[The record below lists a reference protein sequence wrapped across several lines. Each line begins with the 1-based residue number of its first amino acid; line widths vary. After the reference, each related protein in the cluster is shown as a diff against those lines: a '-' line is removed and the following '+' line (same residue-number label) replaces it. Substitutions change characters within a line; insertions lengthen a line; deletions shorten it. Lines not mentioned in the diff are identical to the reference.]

1 MGEELGEFIGIRF
14 GRVALGSNEPEWFF
28 LPHTEY
34 DGIGGLA
41 ELLRRRGAPDERLP
55 QIKYPAPP
63 SPLSVLKVLPRYL
76 KPRERIEWLPMEK
89 GAGSTLAMPQP
100 PTAVAWRVFDE
111 PTTSQIRRFCRKT
124 GVTVN
129 SFLLRHLTKAIRP
142 FLADQSAV
150 IPWMIPVNLR
160 GKVQLDRDTANHSSY
175 VRVKVK
181 SYETAQDVHRNI
193 YAALGRCD
201 HWANWYAY
209 QSGRFLTPGMQKL
222 LIRKELAIPEW
233 NLGSFSNLG
242 EWDPDRRI
250 LSPACRGAW
259 LFCPPVLRFQ
269 TIGAGCVTFQQ
280 RLTLTI
286 QAHPVLTQ
294 SEAVPQAWMAN
305 WVKEI
310 EMDVSSLVD
319 EAAAAPWLA
328 A

>member
-160 GKVQLDRDTANHSSY
+160 GKVQLDRDT
-175 VRVKVK
+175 RQLRTF
-181 SYETAQDVHRNI
+181 TATFTLPSDVAI
-193 YAALGRCD
+193 IGRTGTLI
-201 HWANWYAY
+201 NR
-209 QSGRFLTPGMQKL
+209 GGFLHPG
-222 LIRKELAIPEW
+222 
-233 NLGSFSNLG
+233 
-242 EWDPDRRI
+242 
-250 LSPACRGAW
+250 CRS
-259 LFCPPVLRFQ
+259 C
-269 TIGAGCVTFQQ
+269 
-280 RLTLTI
+280 
-286 QAHPVLTQ
+286 
-294 SEAVPQAWMAN
+294 
-305 WVKEI
+305 
-310 EMDVSSLVD
+310 
-319 EAAAAPWLA
+319 
-328 A
+328 